1 MTLPE
6 DVIDRLAA
14 IDNDL
19 GRAIVRLVEDQPRR
33 RRAQLRTAELV
44 PYGAHAVII
53 VTPVRALSRL
63 AGVELIPVGNG
74 RALISLETPHAIPKL
89 ELDIRDA
96 LERGEVGARERRTL
110 EEIADILRAA
120 RLSRAT
126 AVEER
131 TVIVLQAKRARR
143 RRLAARVAPRS
154 SARSG

>member
-1 MTLPE
+1 M
-6 DVIDRLAA
+6 
-14 IDNDL
+14 
-19 GRAIVRLVEDQPRR
+19 
-33 RRAQLRTAELV
+33 

-53 VTPVRALSRL
+53 VTPARALSRL

-74 RALISLETPHAIPKL
+74 RALISLESPHAIPTL
-89 ELDIRDA
+89 ELDIRDV

-126 AVEER
+126 AIEER

-143 RRLAARVAPRS
+143 RRPTEGAAPRS
-154 SARSG
+154 PARSG